1 MPPDIFRGPD
11 LALVDEE
18 EEEEAERKAGEGVV
32 GAVVDPEVAVDNKA
46 ELTQNLRNLLK
57 LG

>member
-1 MPPDIFRGPD
+1 MPPEIFRGPD
-11 LALVDEE
+11 LTLVDEE
-18 EEEEAERKAGEGVV
+18 DEEEGGEKEEKRGGGGV
-32 GAVVDPEVAVDNKA
+32 EQKKE